1 MAVHHPIE
9 ELIPLCIRQDRR
21 AQQQLYDRFKA
32 LLFAVCRRYIP
43 DEATAED
50 VFIQGF
56 YRIYAHL
63 QDYRGEGSFEG
74 WIRRI
79 MVNECLMYLRK
90 EHNLHLTVALTEH
103 EIADAADDEA
113 EYPYSYQELM
123 IVIDALPTGYRTVFN
138 LYVLEDFKHREI
150 AEILG
155 ISINTSKSQLILARK
170 KILELMQAKKKNNS
184 KIQT

>member
-1 MAVHHPIE
+1 MTGPHPIE
-9 ELIPLCIRQDRR
+9 ELIPQCIRQNRR
-21 AQQQLYDRFKA
+21 AQQELFDRFRA
-32 LLFAVCRRYIP
+32 MLFAVCRRYIA
-43 DEATAED
+43 DESTAED

-56 YRIYAHL
+56 YRIFTHL
-63 QDYRGEGSFEG
+63 QDFRGEGSFEG

-103 EIADAADDEA
+103 EIADGTEDEV
-113 EYPYSYQELM
+113 EYPYTYSELM
-123 IVIDALPTGYRTVFN
+123 AVIDALPTGYRTVFN
-138 LYVLEDFKHREI
+138 LYVLEDYKHREI

-170 KILELMQAKKKNNS
+170 KIQELILNYKKNHS
-184 KIQT
+184 KMQS